1 MSTWVNNGPE
11 FFPRDCRKTVRI
23 PAAAMPQS
31 HQIAS
36 PCKIGRTG
44 SNPLAAPAC
53 ALPASHRP
61 LTKPQLLRLHHPR
74 PHCKGPTT
82 ARTWP

>member
-1 MSTWVNNGPE
+1 MDRSSA
-11 FFPRDCRKTVRI
+11 RATVAKRC
-23 PAAAMPQS
+23 ASRS

-36 PCKIGRTG
+36 RCKIGRTG
-44 SNPLAAPAC
+44 SNLLAAPAC
-53 ALPASHRP
+53 ALPPAIGHSQNP
-61 LTKPQLLRLHHPR
+61 SCSVCHHPR

>member
-1 MSTWVNNGPE
+1 MDRSSA
-11 FFPRDCRKTVRI
+11 RATVAKRCASRQ
-23 PAAAMPQS
+23 PMPQS

-53 ALPASHRP
+53 ALPASHRT
-61 LTKPQLLRLHHPR
+61 LTKPQSLHLHHPR